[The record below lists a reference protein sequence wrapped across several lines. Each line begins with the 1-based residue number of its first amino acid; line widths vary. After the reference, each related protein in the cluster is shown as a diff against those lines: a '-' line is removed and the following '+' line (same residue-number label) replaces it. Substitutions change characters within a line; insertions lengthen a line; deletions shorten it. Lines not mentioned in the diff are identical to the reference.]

1 MKQLSQ
7 IEVQQV
13 AGGGCI
19 PFPFPLPDPTDP
31 PPPPPPIHQV

>member
-7 IEVQQV
+7 LEAQQV

-19 PFPFPLPDPTDP
+19 PDPFPWPDPTDP
-31 PPPPPPIHQV
+31 PFPPPPIHQV